1 MYRGGKFVDHIYK
14 HRKKLIYFGI
24 LPALLLYLAFV
35 IIPILISARYSLVEW
50 NGFSAPKFV
59 GLNNYADLFKNS
71 IFWRSLKNNLIVVFA
86 SVLGQVPIGFLL
98 ALLVNQK
105 IKGQHFFR
113 TIIFMPVVISA
124 VIISLVWSMVFN
136 YNFGLLNN
144 LLKFV
149 GLGSFIQNW
158 LSNPDI
164 AMFSVAAVI
173 IWQFVGLYFIIF
185 LAALQTVPNDVLE
198 AAEIDG
204 AQGWKRTLYITLPL
218 VKDTIL
224 AAIVLCISGSLKTF
238 ALIYVMTNGGPSHAT
253 EVMAIHMYDNS
264 FNAMKFGY
272 GSAVSIFIVIF
283 GIVLVTIV
291 RQLFAR
297 FED

>member
-1 MYRGGKFVDHIYK
+1 MEHIYK
-14 HRKKLIYFGI
+14 HKKKLIYLGI
-24 LPALLLYLAFV
+24 LPAFLLYLGFV
-35 IIPILISARYSLVEW
+35 IVPIFISARYSLVEW
-50 NGFSAPKFV
+50 NGFSPPAFV
-59 GLNNYADLFKNS
+59 GLENYAEMFGNNV
-71 IFWRSLKNNLIVVFA
+71 FWRSLKNNMVVVLA

-105 IKGQHFFR
+105 IKGRHFFR

-124 VIISLVWSMVFN
+124 VIISLVWSMVYN

-144 LLKFV
+144 ILNFV
-149 GLGSFIQNW
+149 GLESWVQNW

-185 LAALQTVPNDVLE
+185 LAALQTVPDEILE
-198 AAEIDG
+198 AAKIDG
-204 AQGWKRTLYITLPL
+204 AQGWKRTLYITIPL
-218 VKDTIL
+218 VKDSIL
-224 AAIVLCISGSLKTF
+224 ASIVLCISGSLKTF

-253 EVMAIHMYDNS
+253 EVMAIHMYDNT
-264 FNAMKFGY
+264 FNGMKFGY
-272 GSAVSIFIVIF
+272 GSAVSIFIVVF

-291 RQLFAR
+291 RNLFAR
-297 FED
+297 FEN